1 MAFEMTEC
9 PHCKNQSKRRIMDH
23 INVDKQPE
31 MRDRVRDLSCFRWVC
46 PVCGKTSLV
55 VDACLYHDMSEAFM
69 VWLLPDGKP
78 TDAPAATPLA
88 DYQLRYVT
96 DMNSFREKIAVL
108 ELGLDDRALEIMKLL
123 LLVQLQTDLDVVE
136 LLFHGL
142 DDRTGTFT
150 FVAVLSDGAE
160 QYVTMPGTT
169 YTKIAL
175 DVAERLRTDSRTFIK
190 VDLNW
195 AKGALEALYQD

>member
-1 MAFEMTEC
+1 
-9 PHCKNQSKRRIMDH
+9 
-23 INVDKQPE
+23 
-31 MRDRVRDLSCFRWVC
+31 
-46 PVCGKTSLV
+46 
-55 VDACLYHDMSEAFM
+55 M

-78 TDAPAATPLA
+78 VDAPAAAPLT

-108 ELGLDDRALEIMKLL
+108 ELGLDDRAVEIMKLL

-136 LLFHGL
+136 LLFHEL
-142 DDRTGTFT
+142 DDRTGMFT

-175 DVAERLRTDSRTFIK
+175 DVAERLYTDRKAFLK
-190 VDLNW
+190 VDLDW
-195 AKGALEALYQD
+195 ARGALELLHQGENGF